1 MAFPIET
8 PAVIWTFQE
17 SLVIDPALAERDKPV
32 WANIG
37 EYAPGAL
44 FSFCVPPNHQV
55 SFQQGKAVGLAA
67 IQVLEIRDWPPL
79 FCPSGMHHNV
89 LPGPT

>member
-17 SLVIDPALAERDKPV
+17 SLVIDPALAEGHKPV
-32 WANIG
+32 GANIR
-37 EYAPGAL
+37 EHAPGVL
-44 FSFCVPPNHQV
+44 FSLCVPPDHQV
-55 SFQQGKAVGLAA
+55 SLEQCEAVGLAA
-67 IQVLEIRDWPPL
+67 IQVLEVSDWPPL

>member
-1 MAFPIET
+1 
-8 PAVIWTFQE
+8 
-17 SLVIDPALAERDKPV
+17 
-32 WANIG
+32 
-37 EYAPGAL
+37 
-44 FSFCVPPNHQV
+44 
-55 SFQQGKAVGLAA
+55 LAA